1 MTSNSLTDAT
11 LPRVVPRLRQERPAS
26 LYDNLRGSGTMT
38 NGSAAGGV
46 GTSPVV
52 HNHPLNGGATGDVTN
67 GEVFPTQTHLMR
79 TTVPQNI
86 AATAIAGRHAPTR
99 NSLRHSRMIVLNRS
113 AKVQRKHH
121 PHVMRHH
128 RLGRALAALQA
139 LIGGAVTTLAMWL
152 IIWTPRLPTRDV
164 PYWSGL
170 PLLLSGILG
179 LMLLCCCRK
188 DYPGKPYSCHTFIF
202 KTISLVVSIAA
213 GGTCFCA
220 GAFAFLHLLFLSRAV
235 CEPMNVLNAT
245 CVCRSV
251 ADSENVLDITAKVSR
266 YQDLNCPEV
275 ENILSVL
282 LIGSSA
288 ANLLGGLLVAWYVYL
303 HWSSRYAYIYSQVKT
318 GDDKPIIITNKV

>member
-1 MTSNSLTDAT
+1 MTREKAKIAIPERAMLPNSIGCMDFDYFYQFYGL
-11 LPRVVPRLRQERPAS
+11 
-26 LYDNLRGSGTMT
+26 
-38 NGSAAGGV
+38 
-46 GTSPVV
+46 
-52 HNHPLNGGATGDVTN
+52 
-67 GEVFPTQTHLMR
+67 
-79 TTVPQNI
+79 
-86 AATAIAGRHAPTR
+86 
-99 NSLRHSRMIVLNRS
+99 
-113 AKVQRKHH
+113 QRKYH

-139 LIGGAVTTLAMWL
+139 LIGGAVTTLALWL

-179 LMLLCCCRK
+179 LVLLSCCRK

-202 KTISLVVSIAA
+202 KTISVVVSIAA

-220 GAFAFLHLLFLSRAV
+220 GAFAALHLVFLSRAA

-245 CVCRSV
+245 CVCR
-251 ADSENVLDITAKVSR
+251 ARAAPDTENVLDITAKVTR

-275 ENILSVL
+275 ENILTVL
-282 LIGSSA
+282 LMGSAA
-288 ANLLGGLLVAWYVYL
+288 ANLLGGVLVAWYVYL